1 MQHPME
7 TMPHPSLGVLT
18 AFAEGRLTPALLS
31 EVEGHLSA
39 CESCRATLK
48 AIPPSGL
55 ESLVREAVAARPV
68 GNETVMDQA
77 SSLPVGLCDHPRYR
91 VTVLIGAGGM
101 GTVYRAEHRLMKRAV
116 AVKVIG
122 SNWSQ
127 RPNIVAR
134 FCREVEAVAKLSHP
148 NIATAFD
155 AEQVGETLVLVT
167 ELIDGHDLAQVVA
180 RRGALPVVEACE
192 YARQTASGLQHA
204 HDRGIVHRDIK
215 PSNLM
220 VTPDGVVRILDF
232 GLAALGG
239 RSDAADLASRLDSI
253 QPGGS
258 ITDYGERC
266 GTPDYMAPE
275 QRRDAHT
282 ADARADV
289 YSLGRTLRFLLTGDA
304 AGDLSARRDVPAA
317 LVAVVTKMT
326 ATDPADRYA
335 TAALVAEALTA
346 FLSKRTT
353 RRRWLVAVGLAGAA
367 GVGSLIW
374 WRGASH
380 RDGVTEMP
388 PAYLQF
394 RRPTDTVV
402 LPGRVEL
409 DAACTIEARVML
421 TTDDAKD
428 WCVFNQWESGKEDLY
443 LGVSPGWISGCCHPV
458 ANVDARCRVTL
469 NEWHHVAFVCDEK
482 QARLYLDGELVG
494 AAAAKGKIGR
504 GKGVPTIGAVW
515 RPPEEPRSSFIG
527 HLHWLRISNIARY
540 SKSFEPPVNDPL
552 TDKNTRMFCT
562 SENFLCDAQSAMGF
576 EGATAPELSSYAAV
590 EVDSSSVTTK
600 RR

>member
-7 TMPHPSLGVLT
+7 TMPHPSSGVLT

-31 EVEGHLSA
+31 EVEGHLAA

-55 ESLVREAVAARPV
+55 EALVREAVAARSV
-68 GNETVMDQA
+68 GNETVVDQA
-77 SSLPVGLCDHPRYR
+77 SSLPVGLSDHPRYR

-127 RPNIVAR
+127 RPNLVAR

-167 ELIDGHDLAQVVA
+167 ELIDGHDLDQVVA

-192 YARQTASGLQHA
+192 FARQAASGLQHA

-220 VTPDGVVRILDF
+220 LTPDRVVRILDF

-239 RSDAADLASRLDSI
+239 RSDAADLASRLDLT

-317 LVAVVTKMT
+317 LVAVVTRMT
-326 ATDPADRYA
+326 ATDPSDRYA
-335 TAALVAEALTA
+335 TAALVVEALTP
-346 FLSKRTT
+346 FLSQRTT
-353 RRRWLVAVGLAGAA
+353 RRRWLAAVCLAGAV
-367 GVGSLIW
+367 GVGLLIW
-374 WRGASH
+374 SKREVTH
-380 RDGVTEMP
+380 DGVPEMP
-388 PAYLQF
+388 SSYLQF
-394 RRPTDTVV
+394 SRPTDTLVF
-402 LPGRVEL
+402 PGRVEL
-409 DAACTIEARVML
+409 DATCTIEARVML

-443 LGVSPGWISGCCHPV
+443 LGVSPGGISGCCHPV
-458 ANVDARCRVTL
+458 ANVDARCRVAL
-469 NEWHHVAFVCDEK
+469 NVWHHVAFVCDET
-482 QARLYLDGELVG
+482 QARLYLDGKLVG
-494 AAAAKGKIGR
+494 AAAAKGKIGK
-504 GKGVPTIGAVW
+504 GKGLPTIGAIW
-515 RPPEEPRSSFIG
+515 RPPEEPRGSFIG
-527 HLHWLRISNIARY
+527 NLHWLRISNVGRY
-540 SKSFEPPVNDPL
+540 GKTFEPPVHAP
-552 TDKNTRMFCT
+552 
-562 SENFLCDAQSAMGF
+562 EVDATTLMSFPGEASQQNSRQAAGF
-576 EGATAPELSSYAAV
+576 IGATAPESKTQS
-590 EVDSSSVTTK
+590 K
-600 RR
+600 